1 MLISLLARI
10 ANELARVAGAARVN
24 RDIIANFENI
34 SMEEESRKTVQFL
47 LVCWGIF
54 CYNNFKELAV
64 PHFMLITSV
73 NLRSQAKE
81 WGIPMWQHPQ
91 ILFVFMGLLIITT
104 DILIY
109 LIAAKYVEDFS
120 YIIFAVCSITIMLLV
135 IAFVLQNSFERM
147 AEASKMKV
155 EFISIVSHQLRSP
168 ITNLRWSLDAM
179 RMENKDLVDS
189 GRIKNFSILE
199 DNVNRMKDLV
209 SNLLVASR
217 LEANRLVTNNEKL
230 DFNALVMECIEHV
243 HGFAQTQN
251 VKFSFQPKDN
261 LPKILG
267 DKFQINIV
275 LENLFTNAIRY
286 SRKGEEVKVE
296 LEKKGNKVYA
306 YITDSGY
313 GIPDEDKKYIF
324 QKFFRA
330 TNVRHHIPEGSGL
343 GLYLASAITKKL
355 GGEVGF
361 NSQMGKGS
369 TFWVGFLAAQ
379 G

>member
-1 MLISLLARI
+1 MH
-10 ANELARVAGAARVN
+10 
-24 RDIIANFENI
+24 FP
-34 SMEEESRKTVQFL
+34 
-47 LVCWGIF
+47 LVCFGIF
-54 CYNNFKELAV
+54 CYNIFKELAV
-64 PHFMLITSV
+64 PHFMLITGI
-73 NLRSQAKE
+73 NLRNQAKE
-81 WGIPMWQHPQ
+81 WGIPLWQHPQ
-91 ILFVFMGLLIITT
+91 ILFIFMGLLIIVT

-109 LIAAKYVEDFS
+109 LISIRFVEDYS
-120 YIIFAVCSITIMLLV
+120 YIILAVCSITVMLLV
-135 IAFVLQNSFERM
+135 ISFVLQNSFERM

-179 RMENKDLVDS
+179 RMENKDLVES

-230 DFNALVMECIEHV
+230 DLNKIVLDCIEHV
-243 HGFAQTQN
+243 GGFAKTQN
-251 VKFSFQPKDN
+251 VKFVYTPNENF
-261 LPKILG
+261 PKIIG
-267 DKFQINIV
+267 DSFQINIV

-286 SRKGEEVKVE
+286 SRKGEDVAIY
-296 LEKKGNKVYA
+296 LEKKGDKVFVFVK
-306 YITDSGY
+306 DSGY
-313 GIPDEDKKYIF
+313 GIPEEDKKYIF
-324 QKFFRA
+324 QKFYRA

-343 GLYLASAITKKL
+343 GLYLAASITRKL

-361 NSQMGKGS
+361 SSQMGKGS
-369 TFWVGFLAAQ
+369 IFWAGFLCAK